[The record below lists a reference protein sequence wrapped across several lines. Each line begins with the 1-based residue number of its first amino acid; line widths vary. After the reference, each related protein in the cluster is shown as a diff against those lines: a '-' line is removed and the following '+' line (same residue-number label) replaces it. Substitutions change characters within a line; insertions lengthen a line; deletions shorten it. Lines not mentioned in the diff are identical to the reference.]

1 MNRTAKTSAIVA
13 VLAATL
19 GFGASLAQA
28 QTSIPL
34 DRVYVID
41 PTGEV
46 VMSGAGL
53 CLSLIHI

>member
-1 MNRTAKTSAIVA
+1 MNRIARTLTMLAALA
-13 VLAATL
+13 AATL

-41 PTGEV
+41 PAV
-46 VMSGAGL
+46 KS
-53 CLSLIHI
+53 